1 MHSPEEINKKEQGIE
16 GIPSRENIIAQI
28 QKYYEGATILREL
41 SDEEGIYL
49 LEANELGEKEGEST
63 LYLYQRIGNFGKNA
77 AAKTVIEKIYFKNDI
92 PYGGDII
99 AEYDEATGEWIEK

>member
-1 MHSPEEINKKEQGIE
+1 MHNPGEINKKEQGIE

-28 QKYYEGATILREL
+28 QKHHKGATVLREL
-41 SDEEGIYL
+41 SDGKGIYL
-49 LEANELGEKEGEST
+49 LEVSESGEKAGEST